1 MPILF
6 YRTIFMPVIE
16 DPKKIFPHNL
26 FKTFSLKAITALTIP
41 SDTLRLQVKLIPLYS
56 SP

>member
-1 MPILF
+1 
-6 YRTIFMPVIE
+6 MPVIE